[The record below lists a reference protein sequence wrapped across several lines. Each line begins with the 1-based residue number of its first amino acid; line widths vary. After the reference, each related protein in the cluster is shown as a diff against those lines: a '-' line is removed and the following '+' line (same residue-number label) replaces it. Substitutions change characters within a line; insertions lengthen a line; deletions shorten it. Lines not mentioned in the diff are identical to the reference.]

1 MTPKQYFLKDDW
13 GEGNFRPMS
22 SRNLYYCMGQVWV
35 RRSVEFHLT
44 DWFNE

>member
-1 MTPKQYFLKDDW
+1 MRKNPSLGRK
-13 GEGNFRPMS
+13 
-22 SRNLYYCMGQVWV
+22 GQIWV